1 MGLFRKKKKE
11 EVKVKRLPFDIDWR
25 VSPEEFY
32 KIALFSSVLFF
43 FIAWSSIIAS
53 SILYLLA
60 IGGVLITFLNYRE
73 EITGKFRYIAPFLT
87 GIFFLLFSLSGNRG
101 AYILGAYL
109 SSFFINI
116 LGYWAIKNGIIERER
131 ELRGG
136 EEW

>member
-1 MGLFRKKKKE
+1 MGLFRKKKKLDE
-11 EVKVKRLPFDIDWR
+11 KKVKRLPFDIDWR

-32 KIALFSSVLFF
+32 KIALFSSILFF
-43 FIAWSSIIAS
+43 FIAWTSIIAS

-87 GIFFLLFSLSGNRG
+87 GIFFLLFSLSPRFQ

-109 SSFFINI
+109 SSFFVNV
-116 LGYWAIKNGIIERER
+116 LGYWAIKDALIEKA
-131 ELRGG
+131 RGG

>member
-11 EVKVKRLPFDIDWR
+11 EKKVKRLPFDIDWR

-43 FIAWSSIIAS
+43 FIAWTSIIAS

-73 EITGKFRYIAPFLT
+73 VITGKFRYIAPYLA
-87 GIFFLLFSLSGNRG
+87 GIFFLLFSLSPHFQ

-109 SSFFINI
+109 SSFFVNV
-116 LGYWAIKNGIIERER
+116 LGYWAIKDALIAKA
-131 ELRGG
+131 RGG